1 MAKVEKR
8 IKRYPSNIDAE
19 KSMLACLLLDRH
31 VVQICLGRLCEADF
45 LEQKHKS
52 IFKAMQVLDA
62 QGVAIDVISVSD
74 ILPTLGV
81 STDDVNLDYLIE
93 LTDFLLSTSGY
104 ETYVDIL
111 KKNTLLRQLLDVSN
125 KIADDVYTS
134 TDAEACLEKAQQ
146 YVLDVSKQNVGSTL
160 VSVADIVPQVINDI
174 QEEAVHGK
182 KKGLE
187 TGFKNM
193 DFHFNGLKR
202 SDVILLAARP
212 GIGKTAFA
220 MNIVCNI
227 ANNPQYRGKN
237 KKNILIFSLEMSDK
251 QLVTRMLCNI
261 GKLENDK
268 LTKNNLEMS
277 DYVKIRSAGRVLAES
292 GIYIDQSTNSNPMQ
306 LFSKCKQFKIEHGSL
321 DLLIIDYLQ
330 LMELPSDMAKE
341 SRQQEVS
348 TMSRRIKVLAKEL
361 DVPVILLSQLS
372 RGSEQR
378 KEKPQLH
385 DLRDSGS
392 IEQDADI
399 VLMLYKEK
407 DQDKDNEI
415 IELIVA
421 KYRNG
426 RQTSLAFKWNGPYF
440 EFEPQ
445 DEDVLNHIVT
455 YGANGQQMVGGKAIK
470 AGDAVATPVTYA
482 VNTPQE
488 PAKTQEPVVA
498 PNSEVIIEEQP
509 KNDANAPVSEGSGIS
524 VEDDK
529 PPFEVNTVEGGGLE
543 ISEDEKPVGGD
554 E

>member
-1 MAKVEKR
+1 MAKAEKR

-45 LEQKHKS
+45 LEQKHKY
-52 IFKAMQVLDA
+52 IFKAMQTLEA

-81 STDDVNLDYLIE
+81 STDDVDLDYLIS

-104 ETYVDIL
+104 ETYIDIL

-134 TDAEACLEKAQQ
+134 TDAEACLERAQQ

-160 VSVADIVPQVINDI
+160 VAVADIVPQVINDI
-174 QEEAVHGK
+174 QDEAVNGK

-187 TGFKNM
+187 TGFRNM

-227 ANNPQYRGKN
+227 ANNPAYKGKN

-470 AGDAVATPVTYA
+470 AGDATPTPVTYA
-482 VNTPQE
+482 VNTPTE
-488 PAKTQEPVVA
+488 PPKPV
-498 PNSEVIIEEQP
+498 EQP
-509 KNDANAPVSEGSGIS
+509 TTANPSITMEEAPKMNAETAMVDGGAIS

-529 PPFEVNTVEGGGLE
+529 PPFEVNTVEAGGLE

>member
-1 MAKVEKR
+1 MAKAEKR

-45 LEQKHKS
+45 LEQKHKY
-52 IFKAMQVLDA
+52 IFKAMQTLEA

-81 STDDVNLDYLIE
+81 STDDVDLDYLIS

-104 ETYVDIL
+104 ETYIDIL

-134 TDAEACLEKAQQ
+134 TDAEACLERAQQ

-160 VSVADIVPQVINDI
+160 VAVADIVPQVINDI
-174 QEEAVHGK
+174 QDEAVNGK

-187 TGFKNM
+187 TGFRNM

-227 ANNPQYRGKN
+227 ANNPAYKGKN

-470 AGDAVATPVTYA
+470 AGDATPTPVTYA
-482 VNTPQE
+482 VNTPTEQS
-488 PAKTQEPVVA
+488 KPV
-498 PNSEVIIEEQP
+498 EQP
-509 KNDANAPVSEGSGIS
+509 TTANPSITVEEAPKMNAEPTMVDGGGIS

-529 PPFEVNTVEGGGLE
+529 PPFEVNTVEAGGLE

>member
-1 MAKVEKR
+1 MAKVTEKK

-19 KSMLACLLLDRH
+19 KSMLACLLLDRR
-31 VVQICLGRLCEADF
+31 VVQICLGRLSEADF
-45 LEQKHKS
+45 WEKKHKY
-52 IFKAMQVLDA
+52 ILKAMRSLEA
-62 QGVAIDVISVSD
+62 QNVPIDVISVSD
-74 ILPTLGV
+74 ILPSLGV
-81 STDDVNLDYLIE
+81 SSDEVDLEYLVG
-93 LTDFLLSTSGY
+93 LTDFVPSTTGY
-104 ETYVDIL
+104 EAYIDIL

-125 KIADDVYTS
+125 KIAEDVYTS
-134 TDAEACLEKAQQ
+134 TDADACLEYAQQ
-146 YVLDVSKQNVGSTL
+146 YILDISKKNVGSTL
-160 VSVADIVPQVINDI
+160 VSVSDIVPQVINDI
-174 QEEAVHGK
+174 QDEAVNGK
-182 KKGLE
+182 KTGLK

-193 DFHFNGLKR
+193 DFHFNGLKK

-227 ANNPQYRGKN
+227 ANNPEYQGKN

-268 LTKNNLEMS
+268 LTKNNLEMD
-277 DYVKIRSAGRVLAES
+277 DYVKIRSAGRVLSDS

-321 DLLIIDYLQ
+321 DLIIIDYLQ
-330 LMELPSDMAKE
+330 LMELPSDMARE
-341 SRQQEVS
+341 SRQQEVA

-399 VLMLYKEK
+399 VWMLYKEK

-426 RQTSLAFKWNGPYF
+426 RQTSLAFRWNGPYF
-440 EFEPQ
+440 EFVPEN
-445 DEDVLNHIVT
+445 EDVLNHIVT
-455 YGANGQQMVGGKAIK
+455 FGPNGQQMVGGKAVNQQGSANNASKQEHLKQSQTAPSQTNGNVQDLSKPIEQ
-470 AGDAVATPVTYA
+470 PSS
-482 VNTPQE
+482 VNT
-488 PAKTQEPVVA
+488 
-498 PNSEVIIEEQP
+498 SSIIEEQSVP
-509 KNDANAPVSEGSGIS
+509 PQGVTMGGLDVSE
-524 VEDDK
+524 DA
-529 PPFEVNTVEGGGLE
+529 
-543 ISEDEKPVGGD
+543 KPVDGG
-554 E
+554 EN

>member
-1 MAKVEKR
+1 MAKAEKR

-45 LEQKHKS
+45 LEQKHKY
-52 IFKAMQVLDA
+52 IFKAMQTLEA

-81 STDDVNLDYLIE
+81 STDDVDLDYLIS

-104 ETYVDIL
+104 ETYIDIL

-134 TDAEACLEKAQQ
+134 TDAEACLERAQQ

-160 VSVADIVPQVINDI
+160 VAVADIVPQVINDI
-174 QEEAVHGK
+174 QDEAVNGK

-187 TGFKNM
+187 TGFRNM

-227 ANNPQYRGKN
+227 ANNPAYKGKN

-470 AGDAVATPVTYA
+470 AGEATPTPVTYA
-482 VNTPQE
+482 VNTP
-488 PAKTQEPVVA
+488 T
-498 PNSEVIIEEQP
+498 EQP
-509 KNDANAPVSEGSGIS
+509 KPVEQPTTANPSITVEEAPKMNAEPTMVDGGGIS
-524 VEDDK
+524 AEDDK
-529 PPFEVNTVEGGGLE
+529 PPFEVNTVEAGGLE

>member
-1 MAKVEKR
+1 MAKAEKR

-45 LEQKHKS
+45 LEQKHKY
-52 IFKAMQVLDA
+52 IFKAMQTLEA

-81 STDDVNLDYLIE
+81 STDDVDLDYLIS

-104 ETYVDIL
+104 ETYIDIL

-134 TDAEACLEKAQQ
+134 TDAEACLERAQQ

-160 VSVADIVPQVINDI
+160 VAVADIVPQVINDI
-174 QEEAVHGK
+174 QDEAVNGK

-187 TGFKNM
+187 TGFRNM

-227 ANNPQYRGKN
+227 ANNPAYKGKN

-455 YGANGQQMVGGKAIK
+455 YGANGQQMVGGKTIK
-470 AGDAVATPVTYA
+470 AGDATPTPVTYA
-482 VNTPQE
+482 ANTP
-488 PAKTQEPVVA
+488 A
-498 PNSEVIIEEQP
+498 EQP
-509 KNDANAPVSEGSGIS
+509 NPAEQSATANSSITVEEAPKMNAEPTITDGGVIS

-529 PPFEVNTVEGGGLE
+529 PPFEVNTVEAGGLE

>member
-1 MAKVEKR
+1 MAKVTEKK

-31 VVQICLGRLCEADF
+31 VVQVCLGRLSEADF
-45 LEQKHKS
+45 WEKKHKY
-52 IFKAMQVLDA
+52 ILKAMRSLEA
-62 QGVAIDVISVSD
+62 QNVPIDVISVSD
-74 ILPTLGV
+74 TLPSIGV
-81 STDDVNLDYLIE
+81 SAEEVDLEYLVG
-93 LTDFLLSTSGY
+93 LTDFVPSATGY
-104 ETYVDIL
+104 EAYMDIL

-134 TDAEACLEKAQQ
+134 TDADACLEKAQQ
-146 YVLDVSKQNVGSTL
+146 YVLDVSKRNVGSTL
-160 VSVADIVPQVINDI
+160 VSVSDIVPQVINDI
-174 QEEAVHGK
+174 QDEAVNGK

-193 DFHFNGLKR
+193 DFHFNGLKK

-227 ANNPQYRGKN
+227 ANNPQYQGKN

-268 LTKNNLEMS
+268 LTKNTLEMD
-277 DYVKIRSAGRVLAES
+277 DYVKIRSAGRVLSDS

-321 DLLIIDYLQ
+321 DLIIIDYLQ

-426 RQTSLAFKWNGPYF
+426 RQTSLAFRWNGPYF
-440 EFEPQ
+440 EFVPEN
-445 DEDVLNHIVT
+445 EDVLNHIVT
-455 YGANGQQMVGGKAIK
+455 YGPNGQQMVGGKALK
-470 AGDAVATPVTYA
+470 SQATSSATA
-482 VNTPQE
+482 QPQSN
-488 PAKTQEPVVA
+488 ASQAA
-498 PNSEVIIEEQP
+498 PNQSTSSNMQELSKTIESSSDATASPILEEQSVP
-509 KNDANAPVSEGSGIS
+509 PQIVSM
-524 VEDDK
+524 
-529 PPFEVNTVEGGGLE
+529 GGLDVT
-543 ISEDEKPVGGD
+543 EDAKPVDGG
-554 E
+554 EN

>member
-1 MAKVEKR
+1 MARTTEKK

-31 VVQICLGRLCEADF
+31 IVQMCLGRLVEADF
-45 LEQKHKS
+45 LEQKHKF
-52 IFKAMQVLDA
+52 IFRAMQSLEA
-62 QGVAIDVISVSD
+62 QNVAIDAISVSD
-74 ILPTLGV
+74 YLPAIGATP
-81 STDDVNLDYLIE
+81 DDVDLDYLLE
-93 LTDFLLSTSGY
+93 LTDFIVSTAGY
-104 ETYVDIL
+104 ETYLDIL

-125 KIADDVYTS
+125 KISEDVYTS

-146 YVLDVSKQNVGSTL
+146 YVLDISKKNVGSSL
-160 VSVADIVPQVINDI
+160 VAVSDIVPQVINDI

-193 DFHFNGLKR
+193 DFHFNGLKK

-227 ANNPQYRGKN
+227 ANNPEYKGKN

-268 LTKNNLEMS
+268 LTKNTLEMD
-277 DYVKIRSAGRVLAES
+277 DYVKIRQAGRVLSES

-321 DLLIIDYLQ
+321 DLIIIDYLQ

-348 TMSRRIKVLAKEL
+348 AMSRRIKILAKEL

-407 DQDKDNEI
+407 DQDKENEI

-426 RQTSLAFKWNGPYF
+426 RQTSLAFRWNGPYF
-440 EFEPQ
+440 EFVPE

-455 YGANGQQMVGGKAIK
+455 YGQGGQQLVGGKKPKDETAVSSSSNSVVTAPKPEPK
-470 AGDAVATPVTYA
+470 ADPSSVPFDVGNIEMPSIDQ
-482 VNTPQE
+482 PQ
-488 PAKTQEPVVA
+488 T
-498 PNSEVIIEEQP
+498 VI
-509 KNDANAPVSEGSGIS
+509 S
-524 VEDDK
+524 
-529 PPFEVNTVEGGGLE
+529 GGGLD
-543 ISEDEKPVGGD
+543 ISEDEKPTEGGN
-554 E
+554 